1 MCPSFSL
8 CACKILKMRSCLRS
22 PLAPGS
28 SNDRAILV
36 SSVIF
41 FSFSSAMVIFTYV
54 DFLREGFSRDGLL
67 CRRAGTRRSCLSSS
81 PLCFGKVL
89 GFAQDVM
96 TFRIGDFVKNIVHG
110 FLNAGIR
117 LMKPARCLRGKLAK
131 HIPVSQS
138 MKRVKYTIGAHVR
151 SFSFN
156 RDNFGDSPIF
166 CPHPLG
172 DGRLRS
178 AKLQRSEEHTS

>member
-8 CACKILKMRSCLRS
+8 CACRILKMRSCLRS

-28 SNDRAILV
+28 SKDRAILV

-41 FSFSSAMVIFTYV
+41 FSLSSAMVIFTYV
-54 DFLREGFSRDGLL
+54 DDFLRDGLL

-96 TFRIGDFVKNIVHG
+96 TFRIGDLVKYIVHG

-117 LMKPARCLRGKLAK
+117 LMKLARCLRGQLAK
-131 HIPVSQS
+131 HIPVPQS
-138 MKRVKYTIGAHVR
+138 M
-151 SFSFN
+151 
-156 RDNFGDSPIF
+156 
-166 CPHPLG
+166 
-172 DGRLRS
+172 
-178 AKLQRSEEHTS
+178 

>member
-8 CACKILKMRSCLRS
+8 CACRILKMRSCLRS

-36 SSVIF
+36 SSVMF
-41 FSFSSAMVIFTYV
+41 FSLSSAMVIFAYV
-54 DFLREGFSRDGLL
+54 DCFFFGRDSLGTGLL

-96 TFRIGDFVKNIVHG
+96 TFRIGDLVKYIVHG
-110 FLNAGIR
+110 FLYAGVR
-117 LMKPARCLRGKLAK
+117 LMKLARCLRGKLAK
-131 HIPVSQS
+131 HIPVPQS
-138 MKRVKYTIGAHVR
+138 M
-151 SFSFN
+151 
-156 RDNFGDSPIF
+156 
-166 CPHPLG
+166 
-172 DGRLRS
+172 
-178 AKLQRSEEHTS
+178 

>member
-1 MCPSFSL
+1 PSGRISSTPSAKMCPSFSL
-8 CACKILKMRSCLRS
+8 CACRILKMRSCLRS

-36 SSVIF
+36 SSVMF
-41 FSFSSAMVIFTYV
+41 FSLSSAMVIFTCV
-54 DFLREGFSRDGLL
+54 DFHFSSGGILFISISRGIGLL

-89 GFAQDVM
+89 GFAQDDM
-96 TFRIGDFVKNIVHG
+96 TFRIGDLVKYLIHG
-110 FLNAGIR
+110 FLDAGVR

-131 HIPVSQS
+131 HIPVPQS
-138 MKRVKYTIGAHVR
+138 MERVKYTIGAHVR

-156 RDNFGDSPIF
+156 MNN
-166 CPHPLG
+166 LG
-172 DGRLRS
+172 R
-178 AKLQRSEEHTS
+178 

>member
-8 CACKILKMRSCLRS
+8 CACRILKMRSCLRS

-41 FSFSSAMVIFTYV
+41 FSFSSAMVIFTHV
-54 DFLREGFSRDGLL
+54 DCFSSGGIFSRDGFL
-67 CRRAGTRRSCLSSS
+67 CRRAGTRRSRLSSS

-96 TFRIGDFVKNIVHG
+96 TFRIGDLVKHLIHG
-110 FLNAGIR
+110 FLNAGVR
-117 LMKPARCLRGKLAK
+117 LMKFARCLGGKLAK
-131 HIPVSQS
+131 HIPVPQS
-138 MKRVKYTIGAHVR
+138 M
-151 SFSFN
+151 
-156 RDNFGDSPIF
+156 
-166 CPHPLG
+166 
-172 DGRLRS
+172 
-178 AKLQRSEEHTS
+178 

>member
-8 CACKILKMRSCLRS
+8 CACRILKMRSCLRS

-28 SNDRAILV
+28 SKDRAILV

-41 FSFSSAMVIFTYV
+41 FSFSSAIVICTYV
-54 DFLREGFSRDGLL
+54 GFSSGGIFFSRGDGLL

-96 TFRIGDFVKNIVHG
+96 TLGIGDLVKYLIHG
-110 FLNAGIR
+110 FLNAGVGF
-117 LMKPARCLRGKLAK
+117 MEPARRLRSQLAK
-131 HIPVSQS
+131 HITVPQS
-138 MKRVKYTIGAHVR
+138 M
-151 SFSFN
+151 
-156 RDNFGDSPIF
+156 
-166 CPHPLG
+166 
-172 DGRLRS
+172 
-178 AKLQRSEEHTS
+178 

>member
-8 CACKILKMRSCLRS
+8 CACRILKIRSCLRS

-41 FSFSSAMVIFTYV
+41 FSFSSAMVIFTYGIV
-54 DFLREGFSRDGLL
+54 SSGGIFVFSRGDGLL
-67 CRRAGTRRSCLSSS
+67 CRRAGTRRSRLSSS

-96 TFRIGDFVKNIVHG
+96 TFRIGDLVKDLVHG
-110 FLNAGIR
+110 FLYAGVR
-117 LMKPARCLRGKLAK
+117 LMKSARCLRSKLAK
-131 HIPVSQS
+131 HIPVPQS
-138 MKRVKYTIGAHVR
+138 M
-151 SFSFN
+151 
-156 RDNFGDSPIF
+156 
-166 CPHPLG
+166 
-172 DGRLRS
+172 
-178 AKLQRSEEHTS
+178 

>member
-8 CACKILKMRSCLRS
+8 CACRILKMRSCLRS

-28 SNDRAILV
+28 SRDRAILV

-41 FSFSSAMVIFTYV
+41 FSFSSAMVICTYEV
-54 DFLREGFSRDGLL
+54 IFLREGFCFSLGRGFL

-81 PLCFGKVL
+81 PLCFGKVF

-110 FLNAGIR
+110 FLNTGVR
-117 LMKPARCLRGKLAK
+117 PVKLARRLRGELAQ
-131 HIPVSQS
+131 HIPVPQS
-138 MKRVKYTIGAHVR
+138 
-151 SFSFN
+151 
-156 RDNFGDSPIF
+156 
-166 CPHPLG
+166 
-172 DGRLRS
+172 
-178 AKLQRSEEHTS
+178 

>member
-8 CACKILKMRSCLRS
+8 CACRILKMRSCLRS

-41 FSFSSAMVIFTYV
+41 FSFSSAMVIGTYV
-54 DFLREGFSRDGLL
+54 DDFLREGLSFSLAGMGLL

-96 TFRIGDFVKNIVHG
+96 TFRIGDFVKDIVHG
-110 FLNAGIR
+110 FLNAGVR
-117 LMKPARCLRGKLAK
+117 LMKFARCLRGKLAK
-131 HIPVSQS
+131 HILVPQG
-138 MKRVKYTIGAHVR
+138 MERVKYT
-151 SFSFN
+151 
-156 RDNFGDSPIF
+156 
-166 CPHPLG
+166 
-172 DGRLRS
+172 
-178 AKLQRSEEHTS
+178 